1 MIEIE
6 IKVKIKKP
14 LNAEPNV
21 WTTKNLLEGAWFL
34 RLKLNW
40 TYVFVFIKC
49 IYWLHENINQYIPY
63 LTT

>member
-14 LNAEPNV
+14 LNAETKV
-21 WTTKNLLEGAWFL
+21 WSRKNLLEGAWFL
-34 RLKLNW
+34 QLKLNW
-40 TYVFVFIKC
+40 TNVFVFTKC
-49 IYWLHENINQYIPY
+49 IYWLYVYINQYIPY